1 MVNLEKA
8 FDTVDNQ
15 IILAKLDHYGI
26 HGIPNDFFNLYLSN
40 CNQFVSINGYGSGL
54 THNVMNCEVPQG
66 SVQRQLLFLWFV
78 NDLNQAM

>member
-26 HGIPNDFFNLYLSN
+26 HGISNDSFNLYLSN
-40 CNQFVSINGYGSGL
+40 CNQFVSINGDGSGL
-54 THNVMNCEVPQG
+54 NAMNCVVPQDFG
-66 SVQRQLLFLWFV
+66 QGLLLFLWYI
-78 NDLNQAM
+78 NDLNQAI